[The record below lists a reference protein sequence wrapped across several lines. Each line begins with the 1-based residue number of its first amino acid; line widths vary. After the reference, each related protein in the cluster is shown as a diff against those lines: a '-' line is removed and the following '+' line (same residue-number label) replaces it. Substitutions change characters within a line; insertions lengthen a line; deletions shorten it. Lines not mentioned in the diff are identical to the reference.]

1 MQNKPNSQRRFVL
14 KAAAAT
20 MAMPWMISAQTPT
33 NPDVIIIG
41 AGIAGIKAAKTLHK
55 KGISFVLVEAD
66 SRIGGRIYTHNDVF
80 GVPFDTHAH
89 WMLKNSDNPIN

>member
-20 MAMPWMISAQTPT
+20 MAMPRIISAQTPT

-41 AGIAGIKAAKTLHK
+41 AGIAGSKQPKHYIKKE
-55 KGISFVLVEAD
+55 SVL
-66 SRIGGRIYTHNDVF
+66 S
-80 GVPFDTHAH
+80 
-89 WMLKNSDNPIN
+89 L